1 MTIER
6 RGFLSRASLG
16 MLAIFGARRVS
27 TAAASARNSSAPLE
41 PWLEGLTGRHKQ
53 IFDVAAN
60 NKGAPLG
67 RAGNFLTV
75 YGQAYGLQDS
85 DLNVVFGAHG
95 SGLALVLDDGIW
107 SKYKLGTYFSIDDPQ
122 TKSPSTRNIFAGIGD
137 PAASFSPSVAALQ
150 KRGVRFLACM
160 QAIAK
165 LSRELAARESM
176 EASVVNQALL
186 AGLLPGVTPVPAMI
200 IAVNR
205 AQEAGLTYVYIG

>member
-16 MLAIFGARRVS
+16 MLAFFGTRPVATGVA
-27 TAAASARNSSAPLE
+27 TAGNSSAPLE

-53 IFDVAAN
+53 MFDVAAN

-75 YGQAYGLQDS
+75 YGQAYGLKDIE
-85 DLNVVFGAHG
+85 LNVVFGAHG
-95 SGLALVLDDGIW
+95 SGLALVLDDGIY
-107 SKYKLGTYFSIDDPQ
+107 SKFGLGAHWSIDDPQ
-122 TKSPSTRNIFAGIGD
+122 TKSPATRNIFAGVGD
-137 PAASFSPSVAALQ
+137 PAASFSPSVASLQ

-165 LSRELAARESM
+165 LSRELAASASM
-176 EASVVNQALL
+176 DASAVNQELL
-186 AGLLPGVTPVPAMI
+186 AGLLPGVTAVPAMI